1 MILNLTERYASA
13 FGTLLAGKLI
23 NSVFV
28 SENSAKDYNIT
39 PFPIIDTDFEQVTF
53 EIENSN
59 VEKLT
64 FSNVLTVKDTSVSPP
79 LLLSFSQDKALIET
93 KVNDSN
99 AYIVERWAT
108 NPYKIDIK
116 GLLIDL
122 ENRHYPTEKIRQLNQ
137 QWQQNAVVKVV
148 GQQFEELDIHS
159 VYFNAISFKKLEGFQ
174 DTVQFSISAT
184 AIQSLDFFI
193 N

>member
-23 NSVFV
+23 NSVFI
-28 SENSAKDYNIT
+28 SKNSAKDYNIT
-39 PFPIIDTDFEQVTF
+39 PFPTIDTDFEQVTF
-53 EIENSN
+53 EIEGSN

-79 LLLSFSQDKALIET
+79 LLLSFSQEKALIET
-93 KVNDSN
+93 KVNDSD
-99 AYIVERWAT
+99 AYIIERWAT

-122 ENRHYPTEKIRQLNQ
+122 ENRHYPSEKIRQLNQ
-137 QWQQNAVVKVV
+137 QWQQNAPVKVV
-148 GQQFEELDIHS
+148 GQQFEELDIH
-159 VYFNAISFKKLEGFQ
+159 VYFNAISFKRLEGFQ

-184 AIQSLDFFI
+184 AIQDVDFFI

>member
-23 NSVFV
+23 NSVFI
-28 SENSAKDYNIT
+28 SKNSAKDYNIT

-53 EIENSN
+53 EIGDSS
-59 VEKLT
+59 LP
-64 FSNVLTVKDTSVSPP
+64 FSFASVLKQRDGTQVFAPP
-79 LLLSFSQDKALIET
+79 LLLNFSQDKALIET

-99 AYIVERWAT
+99 AYIIERWAT

-122 ENRHYPTEKIRQLNQ
+122 ENRHYPNPTAQP
-137 QWQQNAVVKVV
+137 
-148 GQQFEELDIHS
+148 
-159 VYFNAISFKKLEGFQ
+159 
-174 DTVQFSISAT
+174 TMAT
-184 AIQSLDFFI
+184 KRSCKSGRATI
-193 N
+193 

>member
-28 SENSAKDYNIT
+28 SKNSTKDYNIT
-39 PFPIIDTDFEQVTF
+39 PFPTIDTDFEQVTF
-53 EIENSN
+53 TIENSN
-59 VEKLT
+59 IESLT

-79 LLLSFSQDKALIET
+79 LLLSFSQDKVLIET

-137 QWQQNAVVKVV
+137 QWQQAKVAS
-148 GQQFEELDIHS
+148 QYI
-159 VYFNAISFKKLEGFQ
+159 I
-174 DTVQFSISAT
+174 
-184 AIQSLDFFI
+184 
-193 N
+193 